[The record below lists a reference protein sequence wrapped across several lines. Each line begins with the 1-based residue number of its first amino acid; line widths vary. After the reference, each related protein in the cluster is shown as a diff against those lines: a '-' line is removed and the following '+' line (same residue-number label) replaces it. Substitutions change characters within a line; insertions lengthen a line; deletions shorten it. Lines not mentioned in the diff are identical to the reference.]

1 MKIGTWNL
9 AGRWGDDHR
18 KLLESLKCDVWLLT
32 EVREDV
38 ALEGY
43 EVHLGAGQMH
53 PRRRFAGVL
62 SLKAIEPLK
71 DPHGASAAAR
81 INGIV
86 YCSSILPWRAC
97 GKKAP
102 WSGETHTAR
111 TVAAVDTFMAAL
123 PDDPLVWG
131 GDWNHALEG
140 KEYAGSVA
148 GRTSICDALGRRGL
162 KAHTKSLPHRIAGLL
177 SIDHIA
183 VPKAWTATPTRV
195 SAVVGGKALS
205 DHDLYVLEVPAR

>member
-18 KLLESLKCDVWLLT
+18 ELLESLECDVWLLT

-86 YCSSILPWRAC
+86 YQ
-97 GKKAP
+97 
-102 WSGETHTAR
+102 
-111 TVAAVDTFMAAL
+111 
-123 PDDPLVWG
+123 
-131 GDWNHALEG
+131 G

-183 VPKAWTATPTRV
+183 VPEAWTATPTRV

-205 DHDLYVLEVPAR
+205 DHDLYVLEVTAR